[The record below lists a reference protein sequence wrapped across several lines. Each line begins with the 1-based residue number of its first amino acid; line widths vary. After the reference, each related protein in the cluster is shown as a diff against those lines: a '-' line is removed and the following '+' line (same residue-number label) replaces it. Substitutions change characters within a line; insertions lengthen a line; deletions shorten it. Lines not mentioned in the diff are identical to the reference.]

1 MPPSFIHLT
10 NKEVLMPEA
19 IASKMVTV
27 TMEYKKGT
35 PNMNVF
41 ECKEL
46 AVMTSLYIHKSFSEG
61 AKKIKV
67 TVEVVE

>member
-1 MPPSFIHLT
+1 MS
-10 NKEVLMPEA
+10 EA
-19 IASKMVTV
+19 KTTV
-27 TMEYKKGT
+27 VMMEYKKST

-61 AKKIKV
+61 VKRIKV
-67 TVEVVE
+67 TVEVLE